1 MRLIILFT
9 CCFIFFNCDNTSK
22 TKKPAW
28 LHGNWIRIND
38 KPDKITYEFWKDDFS
53 GIGFT
58 LKEKDTVFKETLN
71 IITKNDSLY
80 LQVTGVNEKPTLFK
94 FTQQTDSSFTAEN
107 KLNKFPKMIT
117 YWKENNFLK
126 AKVANDEF
134 SVDFIFKKMIN

>member
-1 MRLIILFT
+1 MNPRWCAIASRSSTREKTHPTNTQQQSSQNKDLLDYGT
-9 CCFIFFNCDNTSK
+9 CNCGSCF
-22 TKKPAW
+22 
-28 LHGNWIRIND
+28 
-38 KPDKITYEFWKDDFS
+38 
-53 GIGFT
+53 
-58 LKEKDTVFKETLN
+58 KDTVFKETLN

-107 KLNKFPKMIT
+107 KLNEFPKMIT

>member
-1 MRLIILFT
+1 MRLIILFA

-22 TKKPAW
+22 TKKPTW

-107 KLNKFPKMIT
+107 KLNEFPKMIT